1 MFKSIR
7 SFLKMLSL
15 PQAACEVYCREK
27 RYERFEKQGGRVR
40 HLALHRFAHRIL
52 IPILTI
58 STKSAGQRLVILRDG
73 RKQTDRPTIFCPTHI
88 GGADIEMAL
97 EAVHVPCWLALGDPR
112 ELYKSASGMMLQMN
126 GLICLD
132 VLEKRDRLC
141 ARAKMEALLKKGGN
155 LLIFPEGAQN
165 VSRNAL
171 LSPLYAG
178 SVELAITCGAEI
190 VPMGIERMG
199 DTYFC
204 VLGEPISYEG
214 RSLAERY
221 ALTAELRDAMATL
234 KWEIAEALPPL
245 RREELSE
252 KTYEDFINGIL
263 SMNTAYSLTV
273 DYIVQTQFHPKNITE
288 PAQAFAH
295 LDNLIPR
302 RENAFL
308 FRK

>member
-1 MFKSIR
+1 
-7 SFLKMLSL
+7 MLSL

-40 HLALHRFAHRIL
+40 HLALYRLAHRIL

-58 STKSAGQRLVILRDG
+58 STKSAGQRLLILRDG
-73 RKQTDRPTIFCPTHI
+73 RKRTHRPTIFCPTHI

-112 ELYKSASGMMLQMN
+112 ELYKSVSGMMLQMN

-221 ALTAELRDAMATL
+221 ALTAALRDAMATL
-234 KWEIAEALPPL
+234 KWEIAEALPSF